1 MPVRQIRWVFLRS
14 LDSSVDH
21 FSRALFLFQQD
32 QFFSRTVDL
41 EESWRF
47 FSRQLHSL
55 ERFVATSW
63 YQACEDQAAHP
74 GVGQAVGARMEQA
87 PGLWEDPPAA
97 GPVDQGAE
105 GHVAGCTRRDL
116 DSGLRSAADSIEKAL
131 HGDTWHRNCRCC
143 MRDAV
148 DCRSCVRICCCWPWD
163 LLCRAGRESMKWS
176 DVVGA
181 RQGRNFFMVL
191 MALLLYFSLVIMLAA
206 ILEQAATEG
215 QEWEEGHNS
224 IFTPLIRVFGIQFVK
239 FSMEIILQLLFFEIM
254 VDLRVGQMP
263 AVDQK
268 NLLELVEKVQM
279 GIIPAR

>member
-1 MPVRQIRWVFLRS
+1 
-14 LDSSVDH
+14 
-21 FSRALFLFQQD
+21 
-32 QFFSRTVDL
+32 
-41 EESWRF
+41 
-47 FSRQLHSL
+47 
-55 ERFVATSW
+55 
-63 YQACEDQAAHP
+63 
-74 GVGQAVGARMEQA
+74 
-87 PGLWEDPPAA
+87 
-97 GPVDQGAE
+97 
-105 GHVAGCTRRDL
+105 
-116 DSGLRSAADSIEKAL
+116 
-131 HGDTWHRNCRCC
+131 
-143 MRDAV
+143 
-148 DCRSCVRICCCWPWD
+148 
-163 LLCRAGRESMKWS
+163 MKWS